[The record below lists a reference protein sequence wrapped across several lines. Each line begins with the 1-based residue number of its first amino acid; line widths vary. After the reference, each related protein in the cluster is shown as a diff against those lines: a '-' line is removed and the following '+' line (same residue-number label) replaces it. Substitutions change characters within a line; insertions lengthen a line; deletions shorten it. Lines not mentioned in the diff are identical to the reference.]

1 MAKKAL
7 KKQGDSEHFHTT
19 EAEFDK
25 PEIGDV
31 RVDRGRKHNPDG
43 SASNEECFRVYVYDE
58 RDETDFY
65 AHKSNT
71 PAGAAPAGAK
81 LDKDGFYTVN
91 GERVARTDSSEIW
104 LIDSEHD
111 TFEEAKAAAD
121 KLA

>member
-1 MAKKAL
+1 MAKRAL
-7 KKQGDSEHFHTT
+7 KRQGDNEHLHTT

-31 RVDRGRKHNPDG
+31 RIDRARKHNPDG
-43 SASNEECFRVYVYDE
+43 SASAEECFRVYVYDE

-71 PAGAAPAGAK
+71 PANAAPAGAK
-81 LDKDGFYTVN
+81 LDKDGFYTVD
-91 GERVARTDSSEIW
+91 GQRVARTDTSETW
-104 LIDSEHD
+104 LIESEHN
-111 TFEEAKAAAD
+111 TFEEAKAAAE